1 MNKPIVVGVDGS
13 DSSLL
18 ALDRALEL
26 GEVFSTDVHVV
37 SAVHL
42 TALYQAGLAVSL
54 MSEPDIEQQISDHVW
69 SKVEQRSDEH
79 PSQAKVV
86 RVDRRGYPPD
96 EIVQYAEEVDAEM
109 VVVGNRGYGPVRSAI
124 LGSTSHRV
132 AQVCDR
138 DVLIVR
144 STAD

>member
-1 MNKPIVVGVDGS
+1 MVGVDGS

-26 GEVFSTDVHVV
+26 GETFSADVHVV
-37 SAVHL
+37 SAIHL

-69 SKVEQRSDEH
+69 SKVEERSAAH
-79 PSQAKVV
+79 PSQASVV

-96 EIVQYAEEVDAEM
+96 EIVQYAHDVDAEL

-132 AQVCDR
+132 AQICDR